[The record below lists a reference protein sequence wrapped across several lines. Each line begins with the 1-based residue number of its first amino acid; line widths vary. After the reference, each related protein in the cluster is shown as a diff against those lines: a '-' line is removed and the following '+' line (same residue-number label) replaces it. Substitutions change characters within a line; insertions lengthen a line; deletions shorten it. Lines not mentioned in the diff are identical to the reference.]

1 MPRDVIYVPGLP
13 ASELYDN
20 AAPGGR
26 KKIYPRTL
34 RRLRELFGKK
44 LDERL
49 LGPKSLT
56 DPDPIDAGDP
66 IDGTKLLIVDQK
78 HAQSLYDHLVADCG
92 LKQKQIHKVGWDWR
106 RPAADERA
114 KKRLEDAIAKA
125 PQGSVVVVHSTG
137 GMVVRS
143 VLENNPALCG
153 RLHAVLAFGVPWTG
167 TLKSFGVLVE
177 ELSLTAATKKV
188 GQKVMA
194 RSWAAIDLMP
204 RENAGFTVKGN
215 GQPYDLFDVPS
226 WLPATPQWLR
236 EAVGSKLQHSL
247 DTIGSPDGKWTLPV
261 DLHNVAGFGV
271 ETAVSARIVGD
282 KVQLNV
288 TGSGADL
295 EFDEQRH
302 GDGTIPFGSAAAAKG
317 TSVSSWIVPIGSY
330 RTMGK
335 KKHGSIWSNP
345 GGVKALKHVVAD
357 EARESLTELCLD
369 TSAYSPGTKIR
380 LRYSVFGAD
389 GQPAPG
395 QITITTPAS
404 SRNVNTFQT
413 DSDGFGTLVL
423 SRLKFHSFQQGSEKK
438 RRIRAELLNTA
449 DGSTSDIFAL
459 VPA

>member
-1 MPRDVIYVPGLP
+1 M
-13 ASELYDN
+13 
-20 AAPGGR
+20 
-26 KKIYPRTL
+26 
-34 RRLRELFGKK
+34 
-44 LDERL
+44 
-49 LGPKSLT
+49 
-56 DPDPIDAGDP
+56 
-66 IDGTKLLIVDQK
+66 
-78 HAQSLYDHLVADCG
+78 
-92 LKQKQIHKVGWDWR
+92 
-106 RPAADERA
+106 
-114 KKRLEDAIAKA
+114 
-125 PQGSVVVVHSTG
+125 
-137 GMVVRS
+137 
-143 VLENNPALCG
+143 
-153 RLHAVLAFGVPWTG
+153 
-167 TLKSFGVLVE
+167 LVE

-204 RENAGFTVKGN
+204 RENAGFTFKGN

-226 WLPATPQWLR
+226 WLPAAPQWLR

-282 KVQLNV
+282 RVQLNV

-302 GDGTIPFGSAAAAKG
+302 GDGTIPFLSAAAAKG
-317 TSVSSWIVPIGSY
+317 KRVSSWIVPIGSY

-335 KKHGSIWSNP
+335 KRHGSIWSNP
-345 GGVKALKHVVAD
+345 GGVKALKHVVAG

-389 GQPAPG
+389 GKPAPG

-404 SRNVNTFQT
+404 SGSDNTFKT
-413 DSDGFGTLVL
+413 DSEGFGTVVL
-423 SRLKFHSFQQGSEKK
+423 ERPKFQSFQQGSEKK

-449 DGSTSDIFAL
+449 DGSTTDIFAL